1 MFIHSIVYVILTM
14 LSATAAYASSTPV
27 NKTPREQQLPETKR
41 PADKTTGKD
50 VGEETD
56 DTF

>member
-27 NKTPREQQLPETKR
+27 NKTAREQQLPETKR
-41 PADKTTGKD
+41 QADKAAEKDAGKKA
-50 VGEETD
+50 D
-56 DTF
+56 DTL